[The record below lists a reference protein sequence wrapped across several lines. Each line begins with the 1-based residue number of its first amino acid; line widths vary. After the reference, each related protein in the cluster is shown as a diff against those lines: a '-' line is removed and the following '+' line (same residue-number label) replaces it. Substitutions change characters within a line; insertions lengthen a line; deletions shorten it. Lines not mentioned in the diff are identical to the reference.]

1 MGKRVPM
8 TPSNDAR
15 TAAPEELRS
24 ALVERLGA
32 RRPELDDAVFT
43 HIRSMSHPAGDRDAA
58 EDDVAYEVGLR
69 AAVTAGIDYG
79 LMGIEHG
86 DGWSGP
92 VPTTVEKQ
100 ARRAARSGV
109 SLDIVLL
116 RCSAARALLADFVM
130 DEGDRL
136 SSEALRRALRSQASA
151 LDRVM
156 AAIVSAYRA
165 ERDRVR
171 RSPAQRRVELVQDLL
186 AESLADCSGLG
197 YELDAW
203 HLGVIASGADAGKDV
218 QHLAARLH
226 CQLLAVS
233 RDEET
238 VWAWLGRPHVL
249 ATADFERLMT
259 AKQAAGVSLAIGEPG
274 DGIDGWR
281 LTHRQAQDAFL
292 ISLHQP
298 QRLTRYADVLLLAA
312 ALRNDTLARSLQAI
326 FLSPLAR
333 QKGGVALRQTLSAY
347 FAADHNVKAAAAA
360 LGVDRS
366 TVRKRLHTAERCLG
380 RPLHACQAELE
391 VALRLEG
398 LHQAPDARHELLPA
412 RRVG

>member
-1 MGKRVPM
+1 MGKRM

-15 TAAPEELRS
+15 AAAPDELRS

-32 RRPELDDAVFT
+32 RRPELDDAVFA
-43 HIRSMSHPAGDRDAA
+43 HIRSMSHPAGDRDAS
-58 EDDVAYEVGLR
+58 EDDVGYELGLR
-69 AAVTAGIDYG
+69 AAVTAAIDYS
-79 LMGIEHG
+79 LIGIEHG

-92 VPTTVEKQ
+92 IPTTVEKQ
-100 ARRAARSGV
+100 ARRAARSSV

-116 RCSAARALLADFVM
+116 RCSAARALLGDFVM

-136 SSEALRRALRSQASA
+136 PSDALRRAMRSQASA

-156 AAIVSAYRA
+156 AAIVSAYRD
-165 ERDRVR
+165 ELDRVH

-186 AESLADCSGLG
+186 AESLADRSELG

-203 HLGVIASGADAGKDV
+203 HLGVIASGADAGKLV
-218 QHLAARLH
+218 EHLAARLP

-238 VWAWLGRPHVL
+238 TWAWLGRPQML
-249 ATADFERLMT
+249 ATADLERVLT
-259 AKQAAGVSLAIGEPG
+259 DKQVAGVSLAIGEPG
-274 DGIDGWR
+274 HGIDGWR
-281 LTHRQAQDAFL
+281 LTHCQAQDAFL
-292 ISLHQP
+292 VSLHQR

-333 QKGGVALRQTLSAY
+333 QRGGVALRQTLSAY

-391 VALRLEG
+391 VALGLERLD
-398 LHQAPDARHELLPA
+398 QAPDARRQLLPA